1 MKKHRTLWVII
12 IVIVVLA
19 AAAAG
24 VWFWLQSRLD
34 ETQQAH
40 QTVYAEYQAMTAA
53 ADQVTLTVTED
64 GSAIGSYDMQALGLR
79 DDLLQKVN
87 AQFSEIDRMPDAQF
101 AALPLKE
108 RLDWAKLG
116 LKPAATVSPDLGQL
130 DLSAVLADLQS
141 VKRTAAQDAYI
152 DLVDGVYTVHEEVA
166 GDELNAAAVQEG
178 LQTAAAGLAVTPSGA
193 QNATF
198 ELTSVDCSEA
208 PAITTATLPI
218 RPTASSA
225 PRWRSWRSR
234 SISTRIPNSCRT
246 ARRRLRA
253 TIWPPSSIWRRTARS
268 PSMKRSSRRRS
279 RSGRRNIISMTRRS
293 SSIPGSRA

>member
-1 MKKHRTLWVII
+1 MKKHRALWVII

-87 AQFSEIDRMPDAQF
+87 AQFSELDRMPDAQF
-101 AALPLKE
+101 AALPLKD

-116 LKPAATVSPDLGQL
+116 PQAGGGPFLAGSW
-130 DLSAVLADLQS
+130 SAGS
-141 VKRTAAQDAYI
+141 VRR
-152 DLVDGVYTVHEEVA
+152 A
-166 GDELNAAAVQEG
+166 GRSAEREAHG
-178 LQTAAAGLAVTPSGA
+178 GAG
-193 QNATF
+193 
-198 ELTSVDCSEA
+198 
-208 PAITTATLPI
+208 
-218 RPTASSA
+218 
-225 PRWRSWRSR
+225 
-234 SISTRIPNSCRT
+234 RIY
-246 ARRRLRA
+246 
-253 TIWPPSSIWRRTARS
+253 
-268 PSMKRSSRRRS
+268 
-279 RSGRRNIISMTRRS
+279 
-293 SSIPGSRA
+293 

>member
-1 MKKHRTLWVII
+1 MKKHRALWVII

-87 AQFSEIDRMPDAQF
+87 AQFSELDRMPDAQF

-108 RLDWAKLG
+108 RLGEA
-116 LKPAATVSPDLGQL
+116 
-130 DLSAVLADLQS
+130 
-141 VKRTAAQDAYI
+141 
-152 DLVDGVYTVHEEVA
+152 
-166 GDELNAAAVQEG
+166 
-178 LQTAAAGLAVTPSGA
+178 GA
-193 QNATF
+193 QAGG
-198 ELTSVDCSEA
+198 DCVPRPWSAGSFRRAGRSAEREA
-208 PAITTATLPI
+208 HGGAGCIY
-218 RPTASSA
+218 
-225 PRWRSWRSR
+225 
-234 SISTRIPNSCRT
+234 
-246 ARRRLRA
+246 
-253 TIWPPSSIWRRTARS
+253 
-268 PSMKRSSRRRS
+268 
-279 RSGRRNIISMTRRS
+279 
-293 SSIPGSRA
+293 

>member
-1 MKKHRTLWVII
+1 MKKHHALWVII

-87 AQFSEIDRMPDAQF
+87 AQFSELDRMPDAQF
-101 AALPLKE
+101 AALPLKD

-130 DLSAVLADLQS
+130 VLSAVLADLQS
-141 VKRTAAQDAYI
+141 V
-152 DLVDGVYTVHEEVA
+152 
-166 GDELNAAAVQEG
+166 
-178 LQTAAAGLAVTPSGA
+178 
-193 QNATF
+193 
-198 ELTSVDCSEA
+198 
-208 PAITTATLPI
+208 
-218 RPTASSA
+218 
-225 PRWRSWRSR
+225 
-234 SISTRIPNSCRT
+234 
-246 ARRRLRA
+246 
-253 TIWPPSSIWRRTARS
+253 
-268 PSMKRSSRRRS
+268 
-279 RSGRRNIISMTRRS
+279 
-293 SSIPGSRA
+293 